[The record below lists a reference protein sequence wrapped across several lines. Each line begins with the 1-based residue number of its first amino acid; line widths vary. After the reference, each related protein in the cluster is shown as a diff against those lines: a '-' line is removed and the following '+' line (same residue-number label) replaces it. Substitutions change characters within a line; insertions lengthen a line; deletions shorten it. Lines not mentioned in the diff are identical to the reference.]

1 MSRFHFSR
9 QFRLA
14 MGVSPHRYAMT
25 KRIERAKQLLRDRSS
40 NVLDVALN
48 CGFKDASHFS
58 RVFKA
63 IVGYLRR
70 ASKSLCLARPAI
82 R

>member
-9 QFRLA
+9 QFRLE
-14 MGVSPHRYAMT
+14 MGVSPQRYAMT
-25 KRIERAKQLLRDRSS
+25 KRIERAKLLLRNRSS
-40 NVLDVALN
+40 NVPDVALN
-48 CGFKDASHFS
+48 CGFKDALHFG